1 MFRTIRLI
9 ETSFT
14 AELVRIDVTTG
25 SNEIVNGT
33 NAINPIRLLV
43 FPVDEIHI
51 VARVF
56 GKVVCFQC
64 K

>member
-9 ETSFT
+9 QTSFT

-43 FPVDEIHI
+43 FPVDEILI